1 MTKPVPGESFPP
13 AAAVLGVAGLAP
25 FLGLAALALL
35 APSLREAT
43 LGALLRYGA
52 VILTFVGA
60 LHWAYAVRRAAHGS
74 SAWIQY
80 GWSVVPALVAWATL
94 FLPIPAGLRAQ
105 AAALVVCLW
114 IDHAMARV
122 VPVPAWLLRLR
133 ILLTAVA
140 AGTLALASLA

>member
-13 AAAVLGVAGLAP
+13 AAAVLGVTGLVP

-35 APSLREAT
+35 APALREAA
-43 LGALLRYGA
+43 LGALRSYGA
-52 VILTFVGA
+52 VILSFVGA
-60 LHWAYAVRRAAHGS
+60 LHWAYAVRRVAHGS

-80 GWSVVPALVAWATL
+80 GWSVIPALVAWATL
-94 FLPIPAGLRAQ
+94 LLPIPAGLRGQ
-105 AAALVVCLW
+105 AAALVACLW

-122 VPVPAWLLRLR
+122 DPVPAWLLRLR
-133 ILLTAVA
+133 LLLTAVA